1 MNKIGI
7 AIPIFNDFET
17 LTKILSDLEKI
28 QLLDV
33 DFYFLD
39 NGSIGDEVWECIA
52 RAQTLQDNVFGLR
65 SDQNLGF
72 GGGIKFALTQ
82 IPNDFIGW
90 MPGNYKIRPEDL
102 ITFIG
107 KVNLKLPE
115 YRAIKAVRVARSF
128 SASSKTYIANLFL
141 SIYFH
146 SWLFDTGGTPTI
158 ISREYLRELLSGPND
173 YTFEAFTSYIFRKLN
188 IACSRIPIPYHKR
201 PFGQSHWQ
209 AGLRTELNL
218 LKSIAIQKK
227 AWSNQ
232 IG

>member
-17 LTKILSDLEKI
+17 LERILSDLEKI
-28 QLLDV
+28 QLLEV

-39 NGSIGDEVWECIA
+39 NGSIGDKVWESIA
-52 RAQTLQDNVFGLR
+52 HAQSLQDNVFGLR
-65 SDQNLGF
+65 SDLNLGF
-72 GGGIKFALTQ
+72 GGGIKLALTH

-102 ITFIG
+102 SAFIRE
-107 KVNLKLPE
+107 VNLRFPE

-128 SASSKTYIANLFL
+128 SSRSKTCLANLLL
-141 SIYFH
+141 SVHFH

-158 ISREYLRELLSGPND
+158 VSREYLKELLSGPND
-173 YTFEAFTSYIFRKLN
+173 YTYEAYTSYMFRKLN
-188 IACSRIPIPYHKR
+188 IACSRLPIPYHKR

-209 AGLRTELNL
+209 SGLRTELNL
-218 LKSIAIQKK
+218 LKSIATQKK
-227 AWSNQ
+227 AWSDQ
-232 IG
+232 FG